1 MTPDQAKARSSS
13 SPARA
18 ILDDAQNVFRTYK
31 RLADRAL
38 EQVDDASFVRT
49 IDDES
54 NSLALIV
61 KHISGN
67 LRSRWTDFLTSDGE
81 KPARQRD
88 QEFEQRDGDS
98 RASLMKAWEDGWQ
111 RMFDSIGSLGE
122 ADILAIVTIR
132 GEPHTVLQAVNRQ
145 LAHYAYHV
153 GQIVFLAKHL
163 RSQGWKSLS
172 IPRGKSEEVNRR
184 AVADRPPGPSGPRAG

>member
-122 ADILAIVTIR
+122 ADILATVIIR
-132 GEPHTVLQAVNRQ
+132 GEPHTVVQAINRS
-145 LAHYAYHV
+145 LAHTASHV
-153 GQIVFLAKHL
+153 GQIIFLAKHL
-163 RSQGWKSLS
+163 QSSAWQTLS
-172 IPRGKSEEVNRR
+172 IPRGKSAEYLAR
-184 AVADRPPGPSGPRAG
+184 AAAGKPTPT

>member
-81 KPARQRD
+81 KPARRRD
-88 QEFEQRDGDS
+88 QEFEQRDADS

-111 RMFDSIGSLGE
+111 HVFDSIGSLRE
-122 ADILAIVTIR
+122 DEILAIVTIR
-132 GEPHTVLQAVNRQ
+132 GEPHTVVQAINRS
-145 LAHYAYHV
+145 LAHTASHV
-153 GQIVFLAKHL
+153 GQIIFLAKHL
-163 RSQGWKSLS
+163 QSSAWQTLS
-172 IPRGKSEEVNRR
+172 IPRGKSDEYL
-184 AVADRPPGPSGPRAG
+184 ARPAAAGKPAPK